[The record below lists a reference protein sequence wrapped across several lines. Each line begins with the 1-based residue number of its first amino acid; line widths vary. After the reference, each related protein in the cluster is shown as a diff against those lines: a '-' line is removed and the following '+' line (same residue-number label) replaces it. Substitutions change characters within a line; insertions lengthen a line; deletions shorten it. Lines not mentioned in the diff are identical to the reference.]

1 MKNNSNRTLT
11 DDPIILKI
19 IEAARNFDH
28 KALEEV
34 NVNQRD
40 KKTGF
45 HAATILAYNRETEV
59 IKFLKPYILGI
70 AKDRFGIRKKVMKT
84 ATELINSQVGIKHVW
99 DHLYKNIVVE
109 GFIMG
114 GHTDLAL
121 EWINKGA
128 DVNIAVSI
136 AAKQGNDA
144 LVTLLLNNYKV
155 NIHAAVYMAAEGG
168 NEELVDSLL
177 TRGANTSFAISGAE
191 IGGHRNLTQRLLEQA
206 KNEDNY
212 EYALNKAVR
221 EAAGYEHKELAEWL
235 IEEYKANPLEALNGA
250 IWNKSFNF
258 ATYLISNYKILPEKI
273 SASYNDDLKSYFKK
287 KKYNIY
293 SFLSGITDN
302 ELRKAYIH
310 HTATILDISPDKL
323 SNNFS
328 SILKTMED
336 EKLSFDDAYVYY
348 VEKKYIAC
356 GISTPLGDYVASFYK
371 VYTANAPITREE
383 ILIPSEILNK
393 IAHFCIEH
401 PKLKRDDKSNEQK
414 YPPLSE
420 SGINKVIN
428 LWVNRI
434 NVVCF
439 ERTERIKAQVSELA
453 LLITT
458 AYNDNFPAVITHS
471 INDLYNSV
479 TGFRDKLTEEKSDG
493 RGNQI

>member
-1 MKNNSNRTLT
+1 MKNNTINPLT
-11 DDPIILKI
+11 NDPEILKI
-19 IEAARNFDH
+19 IKAARNQDYT
-28 KALEEV
+28 ALEGIFI
-34 NVNQRD
+34 NLRD

-45 HAATILAYNRETEV
+45 HAATILAYNRETGA

-70 AKDRFGIRKKVMKT
+70 DKDISDSNRRIRDRIKGI
-84 ATELINSQVGIKHVW
+84 LNSEGI
-99 DHLYKNIVVE
+99 DLDRPYKNTVAK

-114 GHTDLAL
+114 GHTDFAL
-121 EWINKGA
+121 EWIEKGA

-136 AAKQGNDA
+136 AAKQGNNK
-144 LVTLLLNNYKV
+144 LVTLLLDNYKAS
-155 NIHAAVYMAAEGG
+155 IWAAVASAAECEH
-168 NEELVDSLL
+168 EELVNSLL
-177 TRGANTSFAISGAE
+177 ARGVDISTAISGAAR
-191 IGGHRNLTQRLLEQA
+191 GGHRNLTHRLLEQA

-310 HTATILDISPDKL
+310 HTAAILDISPDKL

-336 EKLSFDDAYVYY
+336 MEDQKLSFNDAYVYY

-371 VYTANAPITREE
+371 VYTANAPITTEG
-383 ILIPSEILNK
+383 IVIPSEILNK
-393 IAHFCIEH
+393 IAHFYIEH
-401 PKLKRDDKSNEQK
+401 PKLNHNDKSNKQK

-420 SGINKVIN
+420 SGINKVID
-428 LWVNRI
+428 LWLSRI
-434 NVVCF
+434 NEVCF
-439 ERTERIKAQVSELA
+439 AKIKAQASELA

-458 AYNDNFPAVITHS
+458 AYNDSFPAVI
-471 INDLYNSV
+471 INSV
-479 TGFRDKLTEEKSDG
+479 NGIHNPVTSFRDKLTEEKSDG